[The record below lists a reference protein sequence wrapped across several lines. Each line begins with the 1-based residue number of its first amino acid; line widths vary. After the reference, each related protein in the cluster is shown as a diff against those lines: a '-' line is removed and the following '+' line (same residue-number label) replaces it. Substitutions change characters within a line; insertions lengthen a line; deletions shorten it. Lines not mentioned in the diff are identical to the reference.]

1 MVRLYIWKPTKA
13 SEVLGEGLMPDFGHA
28 AMEVVDEAT
37 GRATYM
43 SFWPELESLVGV
55 ATRPW
60 KRREKRNPSTYE
72 EESDPEA
79 GFMQRP
85 ADAIETL
92 HGLNEARILREWQ
105 RLQDSEFHV
114 RSWNCSNVS
123 KYLLIRSMP
132 PEDYARIADAASCT
146 MEDMNQIRADDEL
159 QEVLRHLASA
169 SFIDC
174 RPEDVL
180 RMVIAYNERVAKEA
194 DEALAHAETVTLPA
208 VPASNPV

>member
-72 EESDPEA
+72 EAS
-79 GFMQRP
+79 GS
-85 ADAIETL
+85 
-92 HGLNEARILREWQ
+92 G
-105 RLQDSEFHV
+105 S
-114 RSWNCSNVS
+114 
-123 KYLLIRSMP
+123 
-132 PEDYARIADAASCT
+132 RIANSTSGAGIAAT
-146 MEDMNQIRADDEL
+146 
-159 QEVLRHLASA
+159 SA
-169 SFIDC
+169 NTF
-174 RPEDVL
+174 
-180 RMVIAYNERVAKEA
+180 
-194 DEALAHAETVTLPA
+194 
-208 VPASNPV
+208 

>member
-1 MVRLYIWKPTKA
+1 
-13 SEVLGEGLMPDFGHA
+13 
-28 AMEVVDEAT
+28 
-37 GRATYM
+37 
-43 SFWPELESLVGV
+43 
-55 ATRPW
+55 
-60 KRREKRNPSTYE
+60 
-72 EESDPEA
+72 
-79 GFMQRP
+79 
-85 ADAIETL
+85 
-92 HGLNEARILREWQ
+92 
-105 RLQDSEFHV
+105 
-114 RSWNCSNVS
+114 
-123 KYLLIRSMP
+123 MP